1 MNKPVIYFHFDK
13 NDFYQNHYKK
23 GQFNFDTD
31 GFGEVKETVND
42 VVLLVE
48 KYILNGFRMESL
60 YIERVENFF
69 GLRDSNNCLRVFR
82 FIDSL

>member
-42 VVLLVE
+42 VVL
-48 KYILNGFRMESL
+48 
-60 YIERVENFF
+60 
-69 GLRDSNNCLRVFR
+69 
-82 FIDSL
+82 